1 MRTLPSRF
9 LRFVRPMVPA
19 LQVLRAFETLPFA
32 GLDWVARGEPV
43 MVLAPHPDDESL
55 GCGGLIAEAC
65 LRRIDI
71 HVVVVTDGSASHPRS
86 LAFPPSRLKSVR
98 EDETRR
104 AAMALGLSADRVSF
118 LGVRDSHAP
127 LQGRALR
134 AAAAT
139 IAGLARERRVG
150 TLCATWPHDPHRDH
164 LATHRMACLAAA
176 ALGIRHLSYPV
187 WGWTLGA
194 RSWLPRGPVLG
205 ARLDIAAHLPAKR
218 LAIACHAT
226 QHAGLISDDP
236 TGFSLQP
243 EFLGLFDRG
252 FEVFLENRRTS

>member
-1 MRTLPSRF
+1 MLSVPSRF

-19 LQVLRAFETLPFA
+19 VQVLRAFESLPLA
-32 GLDWVARGEPV
+32 GLDWVARGAPV

-65 LRRIDI
+65 LRRLDI

-86 LAFPPSRLKSVR
+86 LEFPPARLRSVR

-104 AAMALGLSADRVSF
+104 AALALGLPAERVSF

-127 LQGRALR
+127 LHGRAL
-134 AAAAT
+134 AAVASR
-139 IAGLARERRVG
+139 IAGLARERGVQ

-164 LATHRMACLAAA
+164 LATHRMARVAAA

-187 WGWTLGA
+187 WGWTLGP
-194 RSWLPRGPVLG
+194 RSWLPRTPVLG
-205 ARLDIAAHLPAKR
+205 ARLDVSAHLAAKR
-218 LAIACHAT
+218 DAIACHAT
-226 QHAGLISDDP
+226 QHAGLIRDDP
-236 TGFSLQP
+236 TGFNLQP
-243 EFLGLFDRG
+243 EFLGIFDRS
-252 FEVFLENRRTS
+252 FEVFVENPHTP